1 MRRVSLWVKLTVLL
15 LPLVAFMVLVTL
27 QSLPQF
33 KVVTIQVTAE
43 RGSGKV
49 PSSLKEYLATFVGL
63 SLFDL
68 NLYRLE
74 RELGEYPTVSSV
86 QLQRKLPSSLLATVY
101 LVQSPAL
108 VQTSDGEEAFLVE
121 GNRLVKIPEEDIDA
135 WKAEV
140 VTIEVPFSYAQ
151 MLLTYG
157 LDRSFQQ
164 VMDLANSLGEKT
176 TLITSIKY
184 DNNSSNSFGKMVLEI
199 SSLNARIWV
208 REPVGVAQI
217 QAAVALAKQ
226 DQQDTLSF
234 LSSEDKRYDLYREGL
249 VRRW

>member
-1 MRRVSLWVKLTVLL
+1 
-15 LPLVAFMVLVTL
+15 
-27 QSLPQF
+27 
-33 KVVTIQVTAE
+33 
-43 RGSGKV
+43 V
-49 PSSLKEYLATFVGL
+49 PS
-63 SLFDL
+63 
-68 NLYRLE
+68 
-74 RELGEYPTVSSV
+74 
-86 QLQRKLPSSLLATVY
+86 
-101 LVQSPAL
+101 
-108 VQTSDGEEAFLVE
+108 
-121 GNRLVKIPEEDIDA
+121 
-135 WKAEV
+135 
-140 VTIEVPFSYAQ
+140 SYAQ

-217 QAAVALAKQ
+217 QAAVALAQQ

-249 VRRW
+249 VRR

>member
-1 MRRVSLWVKLTVLL
+1 
-15 LPLVAFMVLVTL
+15 
-27 QSLPQF
+27 
-33 KVVTIQVTAE
+33 
-43 RGSGKV
+43 
-49 PSSLKEYLATFVGL
+49 
-63 SLFDL
+63 L

-101 LVQSPAL
+101 LVQSPVL

-140 VTIEVPFSYAQ
+140 VTIEVPSSYAQ

-217 QAAVALAKQ
+217 QAAVALAQQ